1 MLLKTYILI
10 NFLAFVIFQ
19 EEKVWLGRNKVLQ
32 ISDFYLGHCK
42 KYFPQRL
49 KKKILIAYITCLIT
63 NQCNHSEQRNFNV
76 VETSIKTKANYD
88 SY

>member
-10 NFLAFVIFQ
+10 NILAFVIFH
-19 EEKVWLGRNKVLQ
+19 EEKVWLGRNKVPQ

-49 KKKILIAYITCLIT
+49 KKK
-63 NQCNHSEQRNFNV
+63 
-76 VETSIKTKANYD
+76 
-88 SY
+88 